1 MTNLSHQHYIAQRA
15 LAELQRRGVALAGL
29 TADSRHVQ
37 HGGIFA
43 AYGGTRAHGSAYVS
57 QALAAGAAAVF
68 WDADDGR
75 PAGLPEQVAGV
86 AVPQLKQHMSALADA
101 LYGYPSQA
109 LRVIGV
115 TGTNGKTSCTHWLAQ
130 TLNQLRRKTAVIGT
144 LGNGVPPALHMTGNT
159 TPDAVELQ
167 RQLAAMRD
175 AGVEQVAMEV
185 SSEGIDQG
193 RVNAV
198 QFDMAVLT
206 NLTRDHLDYHG
217 DMAHYKAAKAR
228 LFCGQDLRAAV
239 LNADDAFGQ
248 ELLGNTTA
256 KHVLTYGLSSG
267 DVRGNL
273 LQADLQGLQMRVNTP
288 WGAGEWRAPLLGRF
302 NAENLLAVLSALLLL
317 EVGLD
322 DALAALANV
331 KPPAGRMQTIGGD
344 RRPLVVVDY
353 AHTPDALNKVLLALN
368 AIKGNGQLHC
378 VFGCGGDRDP
388 GKRSQMGEIAARMA
402 DQVIVTSDNPRCEDP
417 MAIIQ
422 DICAGM
428 PAGQGLVEAD
438 RATAIQHAVH
448 NAQAGDIVLI
458 AGKGHENWQEIQGQ
472 RKAFD
477 DLQIARQALEACP

>member
-1 MTNLSHQHYIAQRA
+1 
-15 LAELQRRGVALAGL
+15 
-29 TADSRHVQ
+29 
-37 HGGIFA
+37 
-43 AYGGTRAHGSAYVS
+43 
-57 QALAAGAAAVF
+57 
-68 WDADDGR
+68 
-75 PAGLPEQVAGV
+75 
-86 AVPQLKQHMSALADA
+86 
-101 LYGYPSQA
+101 
-109 LRVIGV
+109 
-115 TGTNGKTSCTHWLAQ
+115 
-130 TLNQLRRKTAVIGT
+130 
-144 LGNGVPPALHMTGNT
+144 
-159 TPDAVELQ
+159 
-167 RQLAAMRD
+167 
-175 AGVEQVAMEV
+175 
-185 SSEGIDQG
+185 
-193 RVNAV
+193 
-198 QFDMAVLT
+198 MAVLT

-239 LNADDAFGQ
+239 LNADDAFSQ

-302 NAENLLAVLSALLLL
+302 NAENLLAVLSVLLLL
-317 EVGLD
+317 EVGLG

-331 KPPAGRMQTIGGD
+331 KPPAGRMQTIGGN

-388 GKRSQMGEIAARMA
+388 GKRPQMGEIAARMA

-438 RATAIQHAVH
+438 RATAIQHAVR